1 MECTPNRRFSIRVIS
16 VCPACL
22 VLLASCPACLL
33 SCLPLSCLPPAC
45 RPACRLLAVCL
56 PSCLPLASRP
66 LSYNRR
72 QKRTAKVLSFKPHD

>member
-45 RPACRLLAVCL
+45 RPACRLLAVL
-56 PSCLPLASRP
+56 LALGQPAALLQPSSEANCKGAFI
-66 LSYNRR
+66 
-72 QKRTAKVLSFKPHD
+72 QAA